1 MHHDSASPSLALHH
15 IALPSD
21 RQQRG
26 WCHSISHP
34 GGDRHVL
41 RMWDRPASHSHVCS
55 PPVTLSRCIT
65 VPHAYCRTFTYAV
78 AIRHIACVQYS
89 ATCVLLYVGTHN
101 HKTNQ
106 SHVPAFVRGTDGTPV
121 HHGIV
126 ERAFDRLRATIQRY
140 VLDKQ
145 EDRACV
151 LHSQSA
157 CIPCTV
163 SRVCMAHPPSMH

>member
-1 MHHDSASPSLALHH
+1 ML
-15 IALPSD
+15 
-21 RQQRG
+21 RM
-26 WCHSISHP
+26 
-34 GGDRHVL
+34 GDRHTL
-41 RMWDRPASHSHVCS
+41 HSCVCS

-89 ATCVLLYVGTHN
+89 ATCVLLYVGTHS
-101 HKTNQ
+101 HRTSQ
-106 SHVPAFVRGTDGTPV
+106 SQVPAFVRGTDGRPV

-126 ERAFDRLRATIQRY
+126 ERSFDRLRAVIQRY

-145 EDRACV
+145 EDRSCV